1 MPYKLSPEL
10 KAKRIE
16 IYQEMLEALEKLGS
30 WQKIM
35 LLEGMKAG
43 FTGIIIST
51 DNRQQIVRQ
60 DLFEFVL

>member
-30 WQKIM
+30 
-35 LLEGMKAG
+35 
-43 FTGIIIST
+43 
-51 DNRQQIVRQ
+51 
-60 DLFEFVL
+60 